1 MDRWGQSDT
10 HTATG
15 FRVQSAWNRLV
26 HASYRIRFKCYSK
39 SYGSHT
45 RAHDGASKS
54 DLRAN
59 QPSIRHSH
67 AGTVG
72 GGNCGGYL
80 DFAAHVGR
88 HIQQHPSARVV
99 VGAVG
104 RRNHEPARFS
114 GAHAALSSLD
124 ASRNRHRPDA
134 HVVPPD
140 SPDGRS
146 HRERTFTS
154 SGPWHFWHT
163 IATGAF

>member
-1 MDRWGQSDT
+1 MDRWGQSAT

-26 HASYRIRFKCYSK
+26 HASYRLRFKCYSK

-45 RAHDGASKS
+45 RAHDGASES

-80 DFAAHVGR
+80 ALAADGGR
-88 HIQQHPSARVV
+88 DTPEPRSSPAV
-99 VGAVG
+99 VG
-104 RRNHEPARFS
+104 
-114 GAHAALSSLD
+114 
-124 ASRNRHRPDA
+124 
-134 HVVPPD
+134 
-140 SPDGRS
+140 
-146 HRERTFTS
+146 
-154 SGPWHFWHT
+154 
-163 IATGAF
+163 